1 MAGCMGC
8 GSGKAAAKTTNTGYT
23 PKSRTAVKSNYTPN
37 GVPNA
42 FGATNTGFGKPA
54 VKMSFGSK
62 R

>member
-8 GSGKAAAKTTNTGYT
+8 GSGKSAAKTTNTGYT
-23 PKSRTAVKSNYTPN
+23 PKSRTAKSSYTPN

-42 FGATNTGFGKPA
+42 FSNTGFGKPA
-54 VKMSFGSK
+54 VKMSFGGK

>member
-8 GSGKAAAKTTNTGYT
+8 GSGKSAAKTTNTGYT
-23 PKSRTAVKSNYTPN
+23 PKSRTTKSSYTPN

-42 FGATNTGFGKPA
+42 FGASTSPFGKPA

-62 R
+62 K